1 VNEKM
6 NSYERVMAT
15 IRGEEPDRVPVI
27 PAAREWCIR
36 QAGFKF
42 GEVLECPEKYVFSQ
56 YYCVRE
62 FEYDAVWD
70 FFAIHAESEALG
82 SKLKI
87 GDDMPPSVIEPI
99 VQDYSTDLP
108 RIRIP
113 NPYKD
118 GRLPKMLDI
127 IRRLKELCEGR
138 IPVLGYCQ
146 APFRHAA
153 MLRGL
158 EKILRD
164 TKRAPE
170 KLKELLEISLI
181 GLIHW
186 GIAVAEAGADI
197 ICVSDP
203 TVSRDVMSR
212 DTWLEFGFP
221 YLKRLAHALKR
232 TGKPLQL
239 HVCGDTTDRL
249 DTFVQAGFDI
259 LCLDTKVDF
268 GLAREQVGDEVCLM
282 GNVCPF
288 TTLLFGTAKD
298 AEEDSRKVIQQAGV
312 RGKFILSSG
321 CMLSPDT
328 PADNVRAMVHAART
342 YGRYPM
348 TDSSTRSLSQG

>member
-1 VNEKM
+1 M
-6 NSYERVMAT
+6 NSYERVMAA
-15 IRGEEPDRVPVI
+15 IRGEQPDRVPVI

-36 QAGFKF
+36 QAGFTF
-42 GEVLECPEKYVFSQ
+42 SQVLQSPEKYVFSQ

-70 FFAIHAESEALG
+70 LFAVHAESEALG
-82 SKLKI
+82 SRLKI
-87 GDDMPPSVIEPI
+87 GEDVPPSVIEPI
-99 VQDYSTDLP
+99 LQDYSKDLS
-108 RIRIP
+108 RIGLP

-118 GRLPKMLDI
+118 GRLPDMLAI
-127 IRRLKELCEGR
+127 VRRLKELCAGR

-146 APFRHAA
+146 APFRHAV

-164 TKRAPE
+164 TKKAPE
-170 KLKELLEISLI
+170 SLKELLEISVT

-197 ICVSDP
+197 LCISDP

-221 YLKRLAHALKR
+221 YLQRLAHALKR

-268 GLAREQVGDEVCLM
+268 ALARQRVGDEVCLM

-288 TTLLFGTAKD
+288 TTLLFGTPQEV
-298 AEEDSRKVIQQAGV
+298 EEESRKVIEQAGL
-312 RGKFILSSG
+312 RGKLILSSG
-321 CMLSPDT
+321 CMLSPET
-328 PADNVRAMVHAART
+328 PPPNVRAMVQAAVK
-342 YGRYPM
+342 YGSYPM
-348 TDSSTRSLSQG
+348 RDS

>member
-1 VNEKM
+1 MKETNDKM
-6 NSYERVMAT
+6 NPYERVMAA
-15 IRGEEPDRVPVI
+15 IAGEEPDRVPVI

-36 QAGFKF
+36 QAGFNF
-42 GEVLECPEKYVFSQ
+42 REAMESPEKYVFSQ
-56 YYCVRE
+56 YYCVKE
-62 FEYDAVWD
+62 FKYDAVWD
-70 FFAIHAESEALG
+70 LFAIHAESEALG
-82 SKLKI
+82 SRLQI
-87 GDDMPPSVIEPI
+87 TDDIPPSVIEPI

-108 RIRIP
+108 RIRLP

-118 GRLPKMLDI
+118 GRLPKLLAI
-127 IRRLKELCEGR
+127 ISRLKELCEGH

-158 EKILRD
+158 EKVLRD
-164 TKRAPE
+164 TKKEPE
-170 KLKELLEISLI
+170 NLKKLLEISLT

-197 ICVSDP
+197 ICISDP

-212 DTWLEFGFP
+212 DTWTEFGFP
-221 YLKRLAHALKR
+221 FLKRLAHALKK
-232 TGKPLQL
+232 TGRLLQL

-268 GLAREQVGDEVCLM
+268 GVAREKVGDGVCLM
-282 GNVCPF
+282 GNVCPN
-288 TTLLFGTAKD
+288 TTLLFGTPKD
-298 AEEDSRKVIQQAGV
+298 VEKDSARVIRQAGLK
-312 RGKFILSSG
+312 GNFILSSG

-328 PADNVRAMVHAART
+328 PRDNIYAMVNAAKT
-342 YGRYPM
+342 FGRYPI
-348 TDSSTRSLSQG
+348 SNGSLLL